1 MTLTINTNVSSIITQ
16 RNLNNATNSL
26 NQSIERMS
34 TGYKINHAKDN
45 AAGYSISNMWNTQL
59 GSLDVAADN
68 AATGSDLLTTAEQ
81 TYGLLTEH
89 LQRIRDLTEQAANGT
104 YGSSSLKAIQ
114 SEVVARLQE
123 ISRIAANS
131 EFNGIKLMSYTQD
144 GDGSGITKEGI
155 NLQVGLYQDPNSV
168 INLDVSLFNDASVKG
183 LFGANTALATNLEKA
198 NGAKVNV
205 DDYNKDN
212 GYKAFAAAC
221 AGLKVK
227 GDDLILQDEAE
238 YGANKMLAY
247 IDDAIDEISRRT
259 TAIGAAQNR
268 VDSAISAIDVQ
279 SQNLTSSL
287 STLRDTDVA
296 EESSSYIQAQI
307 LQQASAT
314 LLATANQTPSI
325 ALNLI

>member
-1 MTLTINTNVSSIITQ
+1 MTLTINTNVSSIIAQ
-16 RNLNNATNSL
+16 RNLNNATNNL

-45 AAGYSISNMWNTQL
+45 AAGYSISNQWNTQL

-123 ISRIAANS
+123 INRIAGNA
-131 EFNGIKLMSYTQD
+131 EFNGIKLMSYTKD
-144 GDGSGITKEGI
+144 GDGSGVTSNGI
-155 NLQVGLYQDPNSV
+155 NLQVGLYENDNSV
-168 INLDVSLFNDASVKG
+168 IKLDHSLFNDASVNG
-183 LFGANTALATNLEKA
+183 LFKAMTGLEDSLKKANNNTAPDLTKDQGLEI
-198 NGAKVNV
+198 
-205 DDYNKDN
+205 
-212 GYKAFAAAC
+212 FAAAC
-221 AGLKVK
+221 SGLQKK
-227 GDDLILQDEAE
+227 DDKFILQSSATNQ
-238 YGANKMLAY
+238 ANTMLKY
-247 IDDAIDEISRRT
+247 LDQAINEISKRT

-296 EESSSYIQAQI
+296 EESSSYIQSQI